1 MTATFLDCYN
11 AQQKIDEFYEI
22 VEIQIDDFAELMHNK
37 INDFA

>member
-11 AQQKIDEFYEI
+11 AQQKINEFEEMA
-22 VEIQIDDFAELMHNK
+22 EIQIDDFAELIHNK